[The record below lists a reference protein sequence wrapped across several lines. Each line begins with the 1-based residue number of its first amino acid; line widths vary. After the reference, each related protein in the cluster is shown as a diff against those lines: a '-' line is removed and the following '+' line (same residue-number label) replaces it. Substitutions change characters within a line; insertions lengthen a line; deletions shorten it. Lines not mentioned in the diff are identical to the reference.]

1 MPRLGCYET
10 VWFVYRPKEEQNMKI
25 RKLTLMVAM
34 LAMILAIGGYAL
46 AQVAQEPVTQE
57 PVAQEPVAQESAAE
71 QPAAQETAAQ
81 EPVAQEPAVQAPV
94 AQEPVVPEP
103 VLDEA
108 SCETRFRDEQAEL
121 AATGVYPTPVSDDA
135 RACEELGFVNL
146 YPVPYFYDTDGF
158 MYTYDPVADRYTS
171 DPDPATG
178 VYHIYDLVNDRFYTY
193 DPASGTYL

>member
-1 MPRLGCYET
+1 
-10 VWFVYRPKEEQNMKI
+10 MKI

-34 LAMILAIGGYAL
+34 LAMVLGISGYAL
-46 AQVAQEPVTQE
+46 AQVAEE
-57 PVAQEPVAQESAAE
+57 PVAQEEPPAEESVASE
-71 QPAAQETAAQ
+71 PAPAAQ
-81 EPVAQEPAVQAPV
+81 EPVAQEPA
-94 AQEPVVPEP
+94 AQEP

-108 SCETRFRDEQAEL
+108 SCEGIFRAEQAEL
-121 AATGVYPTPVSDDA
+121 AVTGVYPTPVSDDA

-146 YPVPYFYDTDGF
+146 YPVPYFYDTEGF

-178 VYHIYDLVNDRFYTY
+178 IYYIYDLVTDRFYTY

>member
-1 MPRLGCYET
+1 
-10 VWFVYRPKEEQNMKI
+10 MKI
-25 RKLTLMVAM
+25 SKLTLMVAM
-34 LAMILAIGGYAL
+34 LAMILAVGGYAL
-46 AQVAQEPVTQE
+46 AQ
-57 PVAQEPVAQESAAE
+57 VAQEPVAQESAAE

-81 EPVAQEPAVQAPV
+81 GPVAQGPVAQEPVAQEPVAQEPTVQAPV

-103 VLDEA
+103 VLDAA

-146 YPVPYFYDTDGF
+146 YPVPYFYDTEGF

-178 VYHIYDLVNDRFYTY
+178 VYHIYDLVNERFYTY
-193 DPASGTYL
+193 NPVSGTYL

>member
-1 MPRLGCYET
+1 MRTFGLVHRSE
-10 VWFVYRPKEEQNMKI
+10 EEQNMKI

-34 LAMILAIGGYAL
+34 LAMVLGIGGYAL
-46 AQVAQEPVTQE
+46 AQVAEEPIAQEPAAEQSVGQE
-57 PVAQEPVAQESAAE
+57 PVAQEPVAQE
-71 QPAAQETAAQ
+71 PVAQEPTVQ
-81 EPVAQEPAVQAPV
+81 EPVAQ
-94 AQEPVVPEP
+94 EP

-146 YPVPYFYDTDGF
+146 YPIPYFYDTEGF

-171 DPDPATG
+171 DPDPTTG

-193 DPASGTYL
+193 DPVSGTYL